1 MKTPIIATLVS
12 GLILFSSVSHAIPIV
27 TSASATDDNG
37 GTYSYL
43 FQIDQD
49 TGDSTIFHATLTNTS
64 DAPGNMIDLLAF
76 NMADPDP
83 ALNTDYFITN
93 VSPTWSFIQVANSG
107 IQFDYLGERSTP
119 GSRLDA
125 GESLFFTIDFI
136 DSYAF
141 PTDPYDL
148 WTTAEEAC
156 GRGIGGGG
164 DCGQVAVS
172 FQEVA
177 IPEGSDLLAS
187 NWGPGTSVP
196 EPGTLVLLGAG
207 LIGIGFQS
215 RRRIYR
221 TINNNQY

>member
-1 MKTPIIATLVS
+1 METSIKTLFVS
-12 GLILFSSVSHAIPIV
+12 GLLLFSNTTFAIPIT

-43 FQIDQD
+43 FEIDQD
-49 TGDSTIFHATLTNTS
+49 GADSTIFNATLTNTS

-76 NMADPDP
+76 NMLDPDP
-83 ALNTDYFITN
+83 TLGLDFFIID
-93 VSPTWSFIQVANSG
+93 VSPTWSFSQVDTNSG
-107 IQFDYLGERSTP
+107 IQFDYTGKRTDP
-119 GSRLDA
+119 GTRLDA
-125 GESLFFTIDFI
+125 GESLTFSIDFV
-136 DSYAF
+136 DSFIF
-141 PTDPYDL
+141 PSNPYDV
-148 WTTAEEAC
+148 WTLSEGAC
-156 GRGIGGGG
+156 GSGIGGGE

-207 LIGIGFQS
+207 LIGLGFQS
-215 RRRIYR
+215 RRRKH
-221 TINNNQY
+221 TV